1 MAVEGCRRCC
11 RRQAQDGGGVEAVS
25 ETDVGGSYAGLG
37 RGTVSAAVGAASGGA
52 HVNSPFT
59 AECHIH
65 VFIWAWAGEACVCVP
80 RRAMQQCVLVM
91 QTRQSARRPRARRGS
106 PSEPPSVRQPRE
118 AVAVAVSLS
127 LYLSLCLSRARA
139 QIISPTPH
147 SPPTLHSNMSLK
159 SILKTPTVSTST
171 PLTATPVSQRQR
183 DVAIHHANIIE
194 QQKSVEKD
202 VLDAIIDLLD
212 FPTSPKADPTRPSP
226 SDALRF
232 EDAIMPFQ
240 PSDYDSLIEERN
252 IAGKCGYAL
261 CPRPKRKARS
271 TARKHFVDTAKG
283 VEIVDKK
290 ALEVWCSDDC
300 ARRALYVKVQLN
312 EDPAWIRQGGQG
324 DKIEL
329 MVENKDEHYKA
340 LPLRLKTP
348 AKSASPVKNEDED
361 DAAAMW
367 AARDDA
373 LADLAIE
380 RGEKPGRLSKANKD
394 LISEKIKERTVT
406 TVPVPPTLPSQA
418 AGATHMAIEGHI
430 PGSAS
435 RPTLDG
441 DDDDDDDDPQDWDKH
456 LPG

>member
-1 MAVEGCRRCC
+1 
-11 RRQAQDGGGVEAVS
+11 
-25 ETDVGGSYAGLG
+25 
-37 RGTVSAAVGAASGGA
+37 
-52 HVNSPFT
+52 
-59 AECHIH
+59 
-65 VFIWAWAGEACVCVP
+65 
-80 RRAMQQCVLVM
+80 
-91 QTRQSARRPRARRGS
+91 
-106 PSEPPSVRQPRE
+106 
-118 AVAVAVSLS
+118 
-127 LYLSLCLSRARA
+127 
-139 QIISPTPH
+139 
-147 SPPTLHSNMSLK
+147 MSLK
-159 SILKTPTVSTST
+159 SILKTPTVATNT
-171 PLTATPVSQRQR
+171 PLASTPVSQRQR

-194 QQKSVEKD
+194 QQKSVEKE
-202 VLDAIIDLLD
+202 VLNAIIDLLD
-212 FPTSPKADPTRPSP
+212 FPTTPDADPTRPSP
-226 SDALRF
+226 G
-232 EDAIMPFQ
+232 DAILFEEAITPFQ
-240 PSDYDSLIEERN
+240 PSDYDALIEERN

-283 VEIVDKK
+283 VEIVDRK

-312 EDPAWIRQGGQG
+312 EDPAWIRQGGLG

-329 MVENKDEHYKA
+329 MLENKEEHHKA

-348 AKSASPVKNEDED
+348 AKSTPPVKNEEEE

-394 LISEKIKERTVT
+394 LITEKIKERTVT

-430 PGSAS
+430 PGYAS
-435 RPTLDG
+435 RPAQEG
-441 DDDDDDDDPQDWDKH
+441 EDDEDDAQDWDKH

>member
-1 MAVEGCRRCC
+1 
-11 RRQAQDGGGVEAVS
+11 
-25 ETDVGGSYAGLG
+25 
-37 RGTVSAAVGAASGGA
+37 
-52 HVNSPFT
+52 
-59 AECHIH
+59 
-65 VFIWAWAGEACVCVP
+65 
-80 RRAMQQCVLVM
+80 
-91 QTRQSARRPRARRGS
+91 
-106 PSEPPSVRQPRE
+106 
-118 AVAVAVSLS
+118 
-127 LYLSLCLSRARA
+127 
-139 QIISPTPH
+139 
-147 SPPTLHSNMSLK
+147 MSLK
-159 SILKTPTVSTST
+159 SILKTSTVATST
-171 PLTATPVSQRQR
+171 PLSSTPVSQRQR

-194 QQKSVEKD
+194 QQKSVEKE
-202 VLDAIIDLLD
+202 VLNAIIDLLD
-212 FPTSPKADPTRPSP
+212 FPTARDADPTRPSP
-226 SDALRF
+226 G
-232 EDAIMPFQ
+232 DAILFEEAITPFQ
-240 PSDYDSLIEERN
+240 PSDYDALIEERN

-283 VEIVDKK
+283 VEIVDRK

-312 EDPAWIRQGGQG
+312 EDPAWIRQGGLG

-329 MVENKDEHYKA
+329 MVENKDEHHKA

-348 AKSASPVKNEDED
+348 AKSAPSVKNEEEE

-394 LISEKIKERTVT
+394 LITEKIKERTVT
-406 TVPVPPTLPSQA
+406 TVPEPPTLPSQA

-430 PGSAS
+430 PGYAS
-435 RPTLDG
+435 RPAQE
-441 DDDDDDDDPQDWDKH
+441 DDDEEDDAQDWDKH